1 MKKINVIVKEKTILE
16 LTEDAFKGDIID
28 LKELVKVDTSYIDSV
43 IEAGKDKIYLNK
55 LEDAKKVIMAENQIK
70 ISQLEQKIQNLEKE
84 NLSNIK
90 LKEKE
95 IDLKYEKIID
105 TLEKKVEQLNHE
117 KEYSLKIQ
125 EQEKEAKYNKLVE
138 EYNILKSQVESQI
151 KQRELEVENK
161 YINDIKSLENEKL
174 MIIANKESE
183 LEQFKVLSKLE
194 LECALNEQKEKYKE
208 EIHSKDDIIQTLQR
222 QKASMNVKQTGEDLE
237 SWCNNEVL
245 SYMQNGLFNCTWNKD
260 NTVVKKEGEAKG
272 SKADYI
278 FKIYAS
284 EEHNENELLTSI
296 CLEMKDENPDS
307 KTKQTNEHYYKK
319 LDENKNKKKCKY
331 AVLVSNLET
340 DKPNI
345 LPIYKV
351 REYENMYVVR
361 PGYMMVFLNMIA
373 SLTSRFSELLLNK
386 DEPMLE
392 LKNKIELINEFN
404 KIKNTYLD
412 APLDGLEK
420 SILAITTSSQA
431 IKDAASNIDMTC
443 AKINDSYISKI
454 SKKLENFELKVNRKI
469 VNKLD

>member
-1 MKKINVIVKEKTILE
+1 
-16 LTEDAFKGDIID
+16 
-28 LKELVKVDTSYIDSV
+28 
-43 IEAGKDKIYLNK
+43 
-55 LEDAKKVIMAENQIK
+55 
-70 ISQLEQKIQNLEKE
+70 
-84 NLSNIK
+84 
-90 LKEKE
+90 
-95 IDLKYEKIID
+95 
-105 TLEKKVEQLNHE
+105 
-117 KEYSLKIQ
+117 
-125 EQEKEAKYNKLVE
+125 
-138 EYNILKSQVESQI
+138 
-151 KQRELEVENK
+151 
-161 YINDIKSLENEKL
+161 
-174 MIIANKESE
+174 
-183 LEQFKVLSKLE
+183 
-194 LECALNEQKEKYKE
+194 
-208 EIHSKDDIIQTLQR
+208 
-222 QKASMNVKQTGEDLE
+222 
-237 SWCNNEVL
+237 
-245 SYMQNGLFNCTWNKD
+245 
-260 NTVVKKEGEAKG
+260 
-272 SKADYI
+272 
-278 FKIYAS
+278 
-284 EEHNENELLTSI
+284 
-296 CLEMKDENPDS
+296 MKDENPDS

-361 PGYMMVFLNMIA
+361 PGYMMVFLNMIT

-431 IKDAASNIDMTC
+431 IKDASSNIDMTC

>member
-1 MKKINVIVKEKTILE
+1 
-16 LTEDAFKGDIID
+16 
-28 LKELVKVDTSYIDSV
+28 
-43 IEAGKDKIYLNK
+43 
-55 LEDAKKVIMAENQIK
+55 
-70 ISQLEQKIQNLEKE
+70 
-84 NLSNIK
+84 
-90 LKEKE
+90 
-95 IDLKYEKIID
+95 
-105 TLEKKVEQLNHE
+105 
-117 KEYSLKIQ
+117 
-125 EQEKEAKYNKLVE
+125 
-138 EYNILKSQVESQI
+138 
-151 KQRELEVENK
+151 
-161 YINDIKSLENEKL
+161 

-183 LEQFKVLSKLE
+183 LEQFKVRSKLE

-208 EIHSKDDIIQTLQR
+208 EIHSKDDIIQSLQR
-222 QKASMNVKQTGEDLE
+222 QKSSMNVKQTGEDLE

-260 NTVVKKEGEAKG
+260 NTVVKNEGEAKG

-469 VNKLD
+469 VNKLV